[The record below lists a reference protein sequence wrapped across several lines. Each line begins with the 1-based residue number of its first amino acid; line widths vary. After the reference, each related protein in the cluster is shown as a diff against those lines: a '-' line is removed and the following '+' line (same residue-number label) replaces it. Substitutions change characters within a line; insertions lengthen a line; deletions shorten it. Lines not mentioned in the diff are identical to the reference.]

1 MRKWGIII
9 ALVFIPIGSWI
20 LIKTQV
26 TRKGSSQVTK
36 MEAVTKPDGVTKPE
50 EVIQSEVSLNPEL
63 GPRKNSNTPSQRLV
77 DSHCYSFEYR
87 PSEESAKREIED
99 FLDFSSAFPVL
110 HDRVDPKSICVKVN
124 GKGVD
129 TRIQTHQKHQ
139 EILIGSVIGPESL
152 IRVSYCTGTSTCKEA
167 CPKPKKR
174 FMDDL
179 LNDAQ
184 ADELQDSWGKDSQD
198 ANTQELRNR
207 AKELNAIA
215 KEDAALNGQTILRDW
230 KTTQTQEW
238 ACREKQ

>member
-9 ALVFIPIGSWI
+9 ALAFIPIGSWM
-20 LIKTQV
+20 LNKNSV
-26 TRKGSSQVTK
+26 TRKETVP
-36 MEAVTKPDGVTKPE
+36 ATKPE
-50 EVIQSEVSLNPEL
+50 GVAKSTEVTHPEISVNMDA
-63 GPRKNSNTPSQRLV
+63 GSKKNSETPSLHLPGA
-77 DSHCYSFEYR
+77 HCYSFEYR

-99 FLDFSSAFPVL
+99 FLDFSSAFPIL

-124 GKGVD
+124 GRGVD
-129 TRIQTHQKHQ
+129 SKVQTHQKHQ

-198 ANTQELRNR
+198 ANTQELRTR
-207 AKELNAIA
+207 ANELNSIA
-215 KEDAALNGQTILRDW
+215 KEDVALNGQNILRDW

-238 ACREKQ
+238 ACTEK